1 MDQAKTRIPYFAGYR
16 EFEATTLKQ
25 KLMGVL
31 VHGVG
36 VFFYRTFDNVSSDAN
51 LYIEVL
57 MRTLAKLPSL
67 PRHLMIQV
75 DGGPGNTAQ
84 VSYAMTCVL
93 ARKGLLDKVREKAR
107 KRQEKREGL
116 AKGVSG

>member
-75 DGGPGNTAQ
+75 DGGPENTAQ